1 MNLKTSKFLTFLA
14 VLALFLTGCSGGS
27 ATSEANQNKK
37 VILNEHALRLAVI
50 GDYGVDTEEAHHVA
64 QLVKSW
70 NPHYVLTTGDNNYP
84 SGEAATI
91 DQNIGA
97 KYHEFIA
104 PYKGNFGQGSDMN
117 RFFPTLGNHDWISSG
132 AQPYLDYFTLPEN
145 ERYYDVAIQEKTHLF
160 ALDSDSREPDGVTST
175 SQQGLWLQGKLAASN
190 ACWKIVFM
198 HHSPYSSG
206 SHGSSEWMQWPYK
219 AWGAD
224 VVLGGHDHTYE
235 RLIVNGLPYF
245 VNGLG
250 GHTRYQLSPPIEG
263 SQIRYNQDV
272 GAMLVQINGNKAEF
286 LFVNRKGA
294 VIDTY
299 ALNKDCA

>member
-1 MNLKTSKFLTFLA
+1 MKFRMQQVASILVACVVFLSGCGGGASSHSGA
-14 VLALFLTGCSGGS
+14 VV
-27 ATSEANQNKK
+27 N
-37 VILNEHALRLAVI
+37 VRALRLAVI
-50 GDYGVDTEEAHHVA
+50 GDYGIDTEEAHDVA

-84 SGEAATI
+84 SGEVATI

-104 PYKGNFGQGSDMN
+104 PYKGNFGPGSDIN
-117 RFFPTLGNHDWISSG
+117 RFFPTLGNHDWISG
-132 AQPYLDYFTLPEN
+132 AQPYLDYFTLPGN

-160 ALDSDSREPDGVTST
+160 ALDSDSNEPDGVRADSK
-175 SQQGLWLQGKLAASN
+175 QAQWLQERLATSA

-206 SHGSSEWMQWPYK
+206 SHGSSEWMQWPYQ

-224 VVLGGHDHTYE
+224 VVMGGHDHTYE

-250 GHTRYQLSPPIEG
+250 GHTRYQLSPPIKG
-263 SQIRYNQDV
+263 SQRRYNQDV
-272 GAMLVQINGNKAEF
+272 GAMLVQISGNEAEF
-286 LFVNRKGA
+286 LFVNRKGN
-294 VIDTY
+294 VVDTHVM
-299 ALNKDCA
+299 NKVCP